1 MKTGIEN
8 LYNLFE
14 LSMDFMIASSGDG
27 TSLIICDDPFDF
39 ADIFE
44 KWLSSYQL
52 ERIDYLDK
60 NTVVFQG
67 KPEEAIIFKDKFEP
81 TDYDMYE
88 FIAILPSWY
97 SEFIR

>member
-8 LYNLFE
+8 LYNLF
-14 LSMDFMIASSGDG
+14 LLAWDFMFSSSGDG
-27 TSLIICDDPFDF
+27 TALIICDNPFNF

-44 KWLSSYQL
+44 KWLSSDRL

-60 NTVVFQG
+60 NTVTFQG

-88 FIAILPSWY
+88 FIAILSSWY
-97 SEFIR
+97 NEFIR